1 MKILTD
7 YKFYNAFTGS
17 CIALAVINALCG
29 RWYTATFETV
39 LSVVSIICSVVFQH
53 KKISSDKECDSK

>member
-17 CIALAVINALCG
+17 CIALAVINALWG
-29 RWYTATFETV
+29 RWYTAAFEAV
-39 LSVVSIICSVVFQH
+39 LCVVSIICSVVFRH
-53 KKISSDKECDSK
+53 KKNK